1 MAKRKQHSATF
12 KSKVAL
18 EALRGDLT
26 IAELAAKY
34 EIHPTL
40 VTKWKKQAVDGLA
53 DVFSGNGRQPRD
65 KSHEAEIKEL
75 HAKIGQLTVEK
86 DFLSKAFGR

>member
-12 KSKVAL
+12 KSRVAL
-18 EALRGDLT
+18 EALRGDQT

-40 VTKWKKQAVDGLA
+40 VTKWKKQAVDGMA
-53 DVFSGNGRQPRD
+53 DIFSGKGRQARES
-65 KSHEAEIKEL
+65 SHQGEIKEL
-75 HAKIGQLTVEK
+75 HAKIGELTVER
-86 DFLSKAFGR
+86 DFLAKAFGR